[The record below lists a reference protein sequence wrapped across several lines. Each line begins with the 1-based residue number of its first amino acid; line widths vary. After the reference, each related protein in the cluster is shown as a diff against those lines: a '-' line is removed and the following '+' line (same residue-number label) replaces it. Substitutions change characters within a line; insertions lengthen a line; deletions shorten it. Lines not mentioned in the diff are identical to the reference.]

1 MHKEFYTR
9 PIWRI
14 RISLQTYESY
24 FFPFYDLVW
33 CSAGVLRS
41 SFVPTV
47 ESREARFIPLMT
59 WRREWGGGTAYG
71 SASYIKEAT
80 GCAVIHCQFA
90 LFVSCNPSCL
100 PTLPGDSAA
109 VTKAPV
115 WFLPQVRPL
124 WNLLLMSYYTVSTAK
139 LAFYFGM
146 GFLLS
151 VLGRAM
157 DWVHIVRPRYHLQHR
172 KWREKKGNKQSV

>member
-1 MHKEFYTR
+1 MKASF
-9 PIWRI
+9 IFFFI
-14 RISLQTYESY
+14 RLALM
-24 FFPFYDLVW
+24 FCR
-33 CSAGVLRS
+33 CSEELFCSHRW
-41 SFVPTV
+41 VPWGPV
-47 ESREARFIPLMT
+47 YPANDAKKRM
-59 WRREWGGGTAYG
+59 GGGTAYG

-80 GCAVIHCQFA
+80 RCAVIHCQFA

-151 VLGRAM
+151 AMGRAV
-157 DWVHIVRPRYHLQHR
+157 DWVHKTRQRYHLQHLKR
-172 KWREKKGNKQSV
+172 MGKKWR